1 MPQQVGLSAI
11 VTPELDSRSVDR
23 ETAELEAKVQEAT
36 QANVD
41 IQESVD
47 VEQDGITGDI
57 ADGVG
62 GERGGIGG
70 TIAGAGAAR
79 AAGGGGMLGGA
90 ISGGILKASL
100 VGAVGVGILSGIQ
113 SLANEYAPRLSK
125 ELSLIGEG
133 VGLLKGAFG
142 EAIAEYVPGEEF
154 FNSAKGFYTTAT
166 NEGLSVALQD
176 AITGPAT
183 QPKVTVNASL
193 EPQLEAVLP
202 DDIAKSIS
210 TAVSDAAI
218 DNIPLLGEAN
228 VPDASGF
235 ISELGQNLGQ
245 QIGQALIDEISS
257 IDITSQDIIDAIFGN
272 QQESPEFAGKPLSE
286 RSVNPE
292 EIRGKEINGVDTT
305 LRGVDGNTAFDTGG
319 NESSNAGGGLIPD
332 FLQPANATVQGS
344 GSLTQSGFDVPQID
358 LPGIFGGG
366 AEGGRANRQTQNNQT
381 GGTNQEAGGGLGVA
395 DEVSSKLDEVV
406 RELQNLDLNVS
417 LNEQDLARS
426 NNSAEKTFDNRR
438 DRDNN

>member
-36 QANVD
+36 QANVN

-47 VEQDGITGDI
+47 LEQDGITGDI

-70 TIAGAGAAR
+70 TVAGAGAAR

-100 VGAVGVGILSGIQ
+100 VGAVGVGILSAVQG
-113 SLANEYAPRLSK
+113 LANEYAPRLSK
-125 ELSLIGEG
+125 QLSLIGEG

-154 FNSAKGFYTTAT
+154 FNSAKGFYETAT
-166 NEGLSVALQD
+166 TEGLSVALQD

-183 QPKVTVNASL
+183 QPKVTVNASV

-202 DDIAKSIS
+202 DNIAESIS
-210 TAVSDAAI
+210 QSVSDAAI

-257 IDITSQDIIDAIFGN
+257 IDITGQDIIDAITGN
-272 QQESPEFAGKPLSE
+272 QQNVREGVVGPKPPSQVPASE
-286 RSVNPE
+286 
-292 EIRGKEINGVDTT
+292 
-305 LRGVDGNTAFDTGG
+305 LTGG
-319 NESSNAGGGLIPD
+319 GSSSSGAGGVAPQRAGQDGGGLIPD
-332 FLQPANATVQGS
+332 FLQPSEAAVQGS
-344 GSLTQSGFDVPQID
+344 GSLTRSGFDIPQVD
-358 LPGIFGGG
+358 LPNVFGGSTG
-366 AEGGRANRQTQNNQT
+366 GGRADRQTQNNQM
-381 GGTNQEAGGGLGVA
+381 GGTNQEAGDGVEVA

-406 RELQNLDLNVS
+406 RELKNLDLNVS
-417 LNEQDLARS
+417 LNEQDLARGV
-426 NNSAEKTFDNRR
+426 NSAEATFGNRT
-438 DRDNN
+438 DRDNNSP